1 MIMRYE
7 SFLCLHVFP
16 QCSLV
21 PKRLAGRTADQEREE
36 GAADVDDDE
45 DEEDKYSDDETEDDE
60 DNADVWR
67 WSPGRPLGSEG
78 LLVDVPAV
86 VPRGHRAEP
95 LWARSSFQVATVV
108 ILRGTPRLARG
119 VLGARC
125 HEQLWPSLERRAASA
140 MAHGA
145 DSTVIGQLS
154 GTKKTHKHTDFGR
167 DFFCPCIKFKGFL
180 LAAVSM
186 HTLLNGLMI
195 MCATR
200 SSRCTLASTIV
211 RRTSG
216 NT

>member
-7 SFLCLHVFP
+7 SFLCFRAFP

-21 PKRLAGRTADQEREE
+21 PKRLTGRTSDQEREE

-67 WSPGRPLGSEG
+67 WSPGRPLGPEG
-78 LLVDVPAV
+78 SLVDVPVV

-119 VLGARC
+119 VLGARRGSC
-125 HEQLWPSLERRAASA
+125 MPKSTRWVRVPQRIVEKTVELVAAE
-140 MAHGA
+140 GA
-145 DSTVIGQLS
+145 Y
-154 GTKKTHKHTDFGR
+154 R
-167 DFFCPCIKFKGFL
+167 
-180 LAAVSM
+180 
-186 HTLLNGLMI
+186 
-195 MCATR
+195 
-200 SSRCTLASTIV
+200 
-211 RRTSG
+211 
-216 NT
+216 